1 MKNDLSEVTEAK
13 PIREMLIDELKE
25 SVCQITFTKVD
36 GTIRTIRGTLR
47 PEVFT
52 EDLKEDNID
61 TDRNQE
67 VIPFYDVDADHWKSA
82 RLDSIKFLV
91 TNDKVYTWI
100 DEANLHL
107 PYVVLE
113 AQQDARAVG
122 GQRNIVVLIR

>member
-47 PEVFT
+47 PEIFT

-113 AQQDARAVG
+113 AQQDARTVG